1 MSPDRVKAQPL
12 HTGTWNNNYSRQLAG
27 DFVAGSLSATIIAPV
42 ITVIDRSV
50 VERLSSNQ
58 SLLSTLRTHAIC
70 SILEPRKFYISRPFF
85 IAWSLYA
92 ATYVTANATDTSL
105 SHFPKIAE
113 KSTIAN
119 IAATFSFLPTY
130 AVNVSMGILKDIR
143 FSQIY
148 GDPKTIHKR
157 PPSIP
162 RAAYMAFLLRD
173 SITISSSFT
182 LAPQVASFIP
192 DWITTDLHA
201 KRTITQLALP
211 ALVQYLNTPLHMIA
225 LDLIARPQVAT
236 MAERSALIRSGWVQS
251 SSVRAAR
258 TLPAF
263 GVGCVVN
270 ADLRALF
277 HEQWMIR

>member
-1 MSPDRVKAQPL
+1 MSPDRVNAPSL
-12 HTGTWNNNYSRQLAG
+12 HTGVWNNNYSRQLAG
-27 DFVAGSLSATIIAPV
+27 DFVAGSLSATLIAPI

-50 VERLSSNQ
+50 VERLSSNR
-58 SLLSTLRTHAIC
+58 SLLSTLRTHAFC
-70 SILEPRKFYISRPFF
+70 SILEPKRFYISRPFF

-105 SHFPKIAE
+105 SHLPELSE

-119 IAATFSFLPTY
+119 IATTFSFLPTY
-130 AVNVSMGILKDIR
+130 VVNVSLGILKDIR
-143 FSQIY
+143 FAQIY
-148 GDPKTIHKR
+148 GDPNTVHKR
-157 PPSIP
+157 HPPIP

-182 LAPQVASFIP
+182 LAPRMASFIP
-192 DWITTDLHA
+192 DWITADLHT
-201 KRTITQLALP
+201 KKTVTQLALP
-211 ALVQYLNTPLHMIA
+211 VLVQFVNTPFHLIA
-225 LDLIARPQVAT
+225 LDLITRPQVAT
-236 MAERSALIRSGWVQS
+236 IAERSALIRSGWVQS
-251 SSVRAAR
+251 SSMRAAR

-270 ADLRALF
+270 AELRTFF

>member
-1 MSPDRVKAQPL
+1 
-12 HTGTWNNNYSRQLAG
+12 
-27 DFVAGSLSATIIAPV
+27 
-42 ITVIDRSV
+42 
-50 VERLSSNQ
+50 
-58 SLLSTLRTHAIC
+58 
-70 SILEPRKFYISRPFF
+70 
-85 IAWSLYA
+85 
-92 ATYVTANATDTSL
+92 
-105 SHFPKIAE
+105 
-113 KSTIAN
+113 
-119 IAATFSFLPTY
+119 
-130 AVNVSMGILKDIR
+130 MGILKDIR

-148 GDPKTIHKR
+148 GDPNTTHKR

-182 LAPQVASFIP
+182 LAPQMASLIP
-192 DWITTDLHA
+192 DWITADLHA

-211 ALVQYLNTPLHMIA
+211 ALVQYVNTPLHMIA

-236 MAERSALIRSGWVQS
+236 MAERSALIRSGWAQS

-270 ADLRALF
+270 ADLRALL